1 MKPFL
6 FLLLTSFIS
15 IASTGQSPKDEESV
29 KRVINAFQDDFN
41 DGSFKNAPSYT
52 TSDWEHLNPGG
63 GITKGR
69 DDVLTEVRGV
79 HQSFLK
85 GVSMTIQSISIRFI
99 TPDVAIADV
108 IHKISDYEFP
118 VGVKHKNE
126 LNLKT
131 YVVVKQKG
139 KWLLTHDQNTTV
151 ARSNTAEN
159 PK

>member
-15 IASTGQSPKDEESV
+15 IISIGQSSKDEESV
-29 KRVINAFQDDFN
+29 KKVINAFQDDFN
-41 DGSFKNAPSYT
+41 DGTFKNAESYT

-69 DDVLTEVRGV
+69 NEVLKEVIGV
-79 HQSFLK
+79 HQTFLK
-85 GVSMTIQSISIRFI
+85 GVSMTIQSMNIRFI
-99 TPDVAIADV
+99 TSDVAIADV
-108 IHKISDYEFP
+108 IHKISDFEFP
-118 VGVKHKNE
+118 AGVKHKNE

-131 YVVVKQKG
+131 YIVVKQEG

-151 ARSNTAEN
+151 AGSNTAEN